1 MCQLLLTDLNLSCII
16 RLLTPYKDTHMSGAN
31 LDGYNYAWKKSTLKS
46 DLEKRVDT
54 LEEGMIQLV
63 AVLALMNQTMD
74 QIEEKENA
82 N

>member
-1 MCQLLLTDLNLSCII
+1 
-16 RLLTPYKDTHMSGAN
+16 MSGAN

-46 DLEKRVDT
+46 DLEKKVRQRIKENIRVDT

>member
-1 MCQLLLTDLNLSCII
+1 
-16 RLLTPYKDTHMSGAN
+16 MSGAN

-46 DLEKRVDT
+46 DLEKKVRQRLKENIRVDT

-63 AVLALMNQTMD
+63 EVLALMNQTMD

>member
-1 MCQLLLTDLNLSCII
+1 
-16 RLLTPYKDTHMSGAN
+16 MSGAN

-46 DLEKRVDT
+46 DLEKKVRQRIKENIRVDT

-63 AVLALMNQTMD
+63 EVLALMNQTMD